1 MKRILLLSLA
11 IIASFVTLTCFWQC
25 CDKRIHAPEQPIEMQ
40 LDVEQPMIQE
50 QSVMHEQQEP
60 SAEPLAQKQ
69 KRGQVMYL
77 HKMVTRGQSATQ
89 VFNKLISDKAV
100 VDFYTD
106 WCGPCKQM
114 SPYID
119 KLAKE
124 FPSIAFVKVNTEKCK
139 DVARSYDITSIP
151 QLFYFKN
158 GTQVHHTFGARS
170 KKLIK
175 ADINQYL
182 L

>member
-25 CDKRIHAPEQPIEMQ
+25 RDKKINAPEHAIEMQ

-50 QSVMHEQQEP
+50 ES
-60 SAEPLAQKQ
+60 SEPLAQKQ

-77 HKMVTRGQSATQ
+77 HKMVTRGQNATQ

-114 SPYID
+114 SPSID

-139 DVARSYDITSIP
+139 DVARTYDIINIP

-158 GTQVHHTFGARS
+158 GQKVHHTFGARS